1 MNAIRIEA
9 RFEDAVVD
17 SLHASG
23 WEKGRAEF
31 YRPELGLDTS
41 ELFWFI
47 GATQAKVWEQLIVAH
62 GGANAAQAEF
72 AKLVAKEIDDRG
84 ALDVLRHGVKDR
96 GVTIKLAY
104 FRPSHTLARGALDN
118 YKANRLTVTRQLHY
132 STKDP
137 QKSLDLVLFLN
148 GVPVATAELKNP
160 LTGQNVEHAKAQY
173 RQDRDPKELLFAR
186 RALVH
191 FAVDPDLVFITTRLA
206 GAKTRFLPFST
217 GSEGPGRSGGAGNP
231 PAGPGAYRT
240 SYLWEQVWQPDAWLD
255 LIHRFLH
262 VEDENAK
269 RGRAPVLRRGDAR
282 TKPLI
287 FPRFHQW
294 HAVRELTTHA
304 ASHGAG
310 ANYLVMHS
318 AGSGKSNTIAWLAH
332 RLSSL
337 HTPEGLAETD
347 AAAEAGLGPN
357 QPVFDKVIVITDR
370 RVLDRQL
377 QDTIY
382 QFEHVSGVVQRID
395 ESSEQLAQALSGQTA
410 RIVITTLQKF
420 PFVLD
425 KVSGLG
431 DRRYAVV
438 IDEAHSSQSGESAA
452 ALKRALGRLGSDD
465 VDADGDPLTA
475 AALARGHHPN
485 LSYFAFTATPKYK
498 TLQLFGA
505 PHPVSGTMEAFHTYS
520 MRQAIEEGFIL
531 DVLRNYLTYQTF
543 WRLRNAAADEA
554 DRQVDPRKAKAK
566 LVRAAELH
574 PTSQEQ
580 RAQIIVDHFRAHALG
595 RLGGRAKAMVVTRS
609 REHAVKLYQAIRS
622 YIAKRELTDC
632 ATLVAFSGTIT
643 LDGIDYTE
651 PKLNGFPESVLPVRF
666 EYVKADDP
674 HATTRGQQEYRLL
687 VVAEKYQTGFDQP
700 LLTTM
705 YVDKPLLGVA
715 AVQTLSRLNRTH
727 PLKSQ
732 DDVCVLDFAN
742 APGAIQEAFKP
753 YFEQALAEPTDP
765 NLLYVKERE
774 LKGYQLLVDSEI
786 TAFAEAYLAAAR
798 ASATRNQQQ
807 RSHAQL
813 YRFTDPARDR
823 YVALA
828 EAEQDTAEEFRA
840 ALNDYIRA
848 YGFLSQVVGYGDPDL
863 EALYLYGRFLW
874 NRLPRRQD
882 AGVDIGQVD
891 LTHLRIVKTGQSNAS
906 LAPEGEQ
913 LLPGFAPDT
922 GRAAHDADEV
932 PLAQVIAEVNK
943 EYGLD
948 LGTAD
953 QVLYGQMIVAAAED
967 PVVAQAGLAN
977 DLDKFGQVFDKHLE
991 RVVIERAEAN
1001 ETLVQ
1006 RFFDDPAFHEV
1017 FTQVARKQSYDLIR
1031 RPARREAERRL
1042 QQTGGSG
1049 NVPNVATGA

>member
-1 MNAIRIEA
+1 M
-9 RFEDAVVD
+9 
-17 SLHASG
+17 
-23 WEKGRAEF
+23 
-31 YRPELGLDTS
+31 
-41 ELFWFI
+41 
-47 GATQAKVWEQLIVAH
+47 AH

-72 AKLVAKEIDDRG
+72 ARLVAKEIDDRG

-104 FRPSHTLARGALDN
+104 FRPSHTLAQGALDN
-118 YKANRLTVTRQLHY
+118 YKANRLTVMRQLHY
-132 STKDP
+132 SIRDP
-137 QKSLDLVLFLN
+137 HKSLDLVLFLN

-160 LTGQNVEHAKAQY
+160 LTGQTVEHAKAQY

-217 GSEGPGRSGGAGNP
+217 GSDGPGRSGGAGNP
-231 PAGPGAYRT
+231 PAAPGYYRT
-240 SYLWEQVWQPDAWLD
+240 SYLWEQVWQPDSWLD

-269 RGRAPVLRRGDAR
+269 RGRAPVSRRGDAHA
-282 TKPLI
+282 KPLI

-310 ANYLVMHS
+310 TNYLVMHS

-337 HTPEGLAETD
+337 HTPEGLVATD
-347 AAAEAGLGPN
+347 AAAREGRLGPN

-431 DRRYAVV
+431 DKRYAVI

-452 ALKRALGRLGSDD
+452 ALKRVLGRLGSDD
-465 VDADGDPLTA
+465 VDDDGDPLTA
-475 AALARGHHPN
+475 AALARGRHPN
-485 LSYFAFTATPKYK
+485 LSYFAFTATPKAK
-498 TLQLFGA
+498 TLELFGT
-505 PHPVSGTMEAFHTYS
+505 PHPVTGVMEPFHTYS

-531 DVLRNYLTYQTF
+531 DVLRNYLTYQTY

-580 RAQIIVDHFRAHALG
+580 RAQIIVDHFRTHAMG
-595 RLGGRAKAMVVTRS
+595 RLGGRARAMVVTRS

-622 YIAKRELTDC
+622 YIAKRELTGC

-651 PKLNGFPESVLPVRF
+651 PKLNGFPRERAAVPVR
-666 EYVKADDP
+666 V
-674 HATTRGQQEYRLL
+674 
-687 VVAEKYQTGFDQP
+687 
-700 LLTTM
+700 
-705 YVDKPLLGVA
+705 
-715 AVQTLSRLNRTH
+715 
-727 PLKSQ
+727 
-732 DDVCVLDFAN
+732 
-742 APGAIQEAFKP
+742 
-753 YFEQALAEPTDP
+753 
-765 NLLYVKERE
+765 RE
-774 LKGYQLLVDSEI
+774 G
-786 TAFAEAYLAAAR
+786 
-798 ASATRNQQQ
+798 
-807 RSHAQL
+807 
-813 YRFTDPARDR
+813 
-823 YVALA
+823 
-828 EAEQDTAEEFRA
+828 
-840 ALNDYIRA
+840 
-848 YGFLSQVVGYGDPDL
+848 
-863 EALYLYGRFLW
+863 
-874 NRLPRRQD
+874 
-882 AGVDIGQVD
+882 
-891 LTHLRIVKTGQSNAS
+891 
-906 LAPEGEQ
+906 
-913 LLPGFAPDT
+913 
-922 GRAAHDADEV
+922 
-932 PLAQVIAEVNK
+932 
-943 EYGLD
+943 
-948 LGTAD
+948 
-953 QVLYGQMIVAAAED
+953 
-967 PVVAQAGLAN
+967 
-977 DLDKFGQVFDKHLE
+977 
-991 RVVIERAEAN
+991 
-1001 ETLVQ
+1001 
-1006 RFFDDPAFHEV
+1006 
-1017 FTQVARKQSYDLIR
+1017 R
-1031 RPARREAERRL
+1031 RPAC
-1042 QQTGGSG
+1042 G
-1049 NVPNVATGA
+1049 NP